1 MLRKRYL
8 RRTSRAFTGRLSEVL
23 FPVAVAVFFSICV
36 EAGPKHQPWVDK
48 DWTQWS
54 STDCE
59 NVLKY
64 SPWAYYMDEGGR
76 ETGPS
81 VYVSDWVL
89 IQLRSA
95 LPIRQAL
102 LRQVQLQKHYDKM
115 DSQKRQAFDQ
125 EHAEDLAEGDKGQV
139 VIRET
144 HGGQDD
150 LPRGSRDDLRDSN
163 PMRQQALLLSNGAL
177 MMPLE
182 ITVSGLTMSNTA
194 EYVFPRMMN
203 GKPLYAPTEKAVSI
217 VLGAVLPYHEKR
229 ERLGPL
235 NPSEF
240 KPLVIPGRPSTPLE
254 FPIPTLMYKGKLEY

>member
-8 RRTSRAFTGRLSEVL
+8 RWPFRFFNGRRNEILL
-23 FPVAVAVFFSICV
+23 LVAVVVSFCMCV
-36 EAGPKHQPWVDK
+36 EAGTKHQPWVEK
-48 DWTQWS
+48 DWTQWT

-64 SPWAYYMDEGGR
+64 SPWAYYSDEGGR

-81 VYVSDWVL
+81 VYVSDWIL

-102 LRQVQLQKHYDKM
+102 LRQIQLQKHYDKM

-125 EHAEDLAEGDKGQV
+125 EHAADLAEGDNSQV
-139 VIRET
+139 VVWET

-163 PMRQQALLLSNGAL
+163 PMRQCALLLSDGAL
-177 MMPLE
+177 VMPLQ

-194 EYVFPRMMN
+194 EYVFPRMVN
-203 GKPLYAPTEKAVSI
+203 GKPLYASTDKAFSI
-217 VLGAVLPYHEKR
+217 VPGAVLPYHERK
-229 ERLGPL
+229 EKLGPL
-235 NPSEF
+235 SPGDF
-240 KPLVIPGRPSTPLE
+240 HRLVIPGRPSTPLE
-254 FPIPTLMYKGKLEY
+254 FPTPTLMYKGKLEY